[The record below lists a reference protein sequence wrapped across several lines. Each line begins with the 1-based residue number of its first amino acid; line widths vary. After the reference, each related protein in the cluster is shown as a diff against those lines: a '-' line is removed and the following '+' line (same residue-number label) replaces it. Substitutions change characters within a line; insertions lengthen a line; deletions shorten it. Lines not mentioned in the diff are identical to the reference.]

1 MALFK
6 IWLTFSEQLHFW
18 QQSGTAR
25 PQSKPKIQHLHP
37 PKQKAN
43 PVILCCHVSPM
54 ENPISQVIKLV
65 GLKNGVGSLGTKPFD
80 ISFRNKIYLS
90 KKGVP
95 VLTMTF
101 YWNPKENYPAKSEG
115 DYQWGYH
122 LPPSP
127 AGTNPPSSVSCG
139 TEHPAWGVGYLD
151 LVFPVLEADHL
162 VNAPPCCPSP
172 FNPYF
177 SEEIHVPTVQNKIF
191 VTPLSYIL

>member
-25 PQSKPKIQHLHP
+25 PQSRAKIQHLHP

-127 AGTNPPSSVSCG
+127 VGTNTIVSVLWNRAPCLGCGIPGPGLPCAGGRSLCKCSSM
-139 TEHPAWGVGYLD
+139 L
-151 LVFPVLEADHL
+151 
-162 VNAPPCCPSP
+162 
-172 FNPYF
+172 
-177 SEEIHVPTVQNKIF
+177 
-191 VTPLSYIL
+191 PLSL